1 MMKRKMWYTTALTSI
16 CISVLT
22 AVQVYASDITSVSVT
37 LKKDKEVEAGVLYP
51 VEITVSD
58 YTNYELSDY
67 EWSRPYEDWEAGK
80 KVTASVQ
87 LSIKDKYLDD
97 YSFRKISAYCSGG
110 KVLSAKGTGDT
121 ATVKIEYIPSL
132 KLKAPESAYWD
143 PQDDGFAKW
152 ERVQGADSYRVEI
165 LVYDDENGTWRNK
178 GTKTVTKNKCDLTE
192 YLINYQD
199 KEVSFQVQAIG
210 DPDFTTKSD
219 FVLCEDEAV
228 LEDTSIYGKIDLL
241 ENGIKARDEDGNPIT
256 GWQQVLGNWCYFNEK
271 GITVT
276 GWQQIGNWYYFDQTG
291 KMQTGWQNING
302 NWYYL
307 KSSGEMLTGWYQD
320 GPNAEWYYFLPSGEM
335 GRNWQ
340 YISGKWYYLNQ
351 TGKMQTGWQSINGNW
366 YYLKPSGEMQ
376 TGWYQDGPNGSWY
389 YFDQTGRMLTNTKTP
404 DNFYVDENGRWKT

>member
-165 LVYDDENGTWRNK
+165 LVYDDENGT
-178 GTKTVTKNKCDLTE
+178 
-192 YLINYQD
+192 
-199 KEVSFQVQAIG
+199 
-210 DPDFTTKSD
+210 
-219 FVLCEDEAV
+219 
-228 LEDTSIYGKIDLL
+228 
-241 ENGIKARDEDGNPIT
+241 
-256 GWQQVLGNWCYFNEK
+256 
-271 GITVT
+271 
-276 GWQQIGNWYYFDQTG
+276 
-291 KMQTGWQNING
+291 
-302 NWYYL
+302 
-307 KSSGEMLTGWYQD
+307 
-320 GPNAEWYYFLPSGEM
+320 
-335 GRNWQ
+335 
-340 YISGKWYYLNQ
+340 
-351 TGKMQTGWQSINGNW
+351 
-366 YYLKPSGEMQ
+366 
-376 TGWYQDGPNGSWY
+376 
-389 YFDQTGRMLTNTKTP
+389 
-404 DNFYVDENGRWKT
+404 